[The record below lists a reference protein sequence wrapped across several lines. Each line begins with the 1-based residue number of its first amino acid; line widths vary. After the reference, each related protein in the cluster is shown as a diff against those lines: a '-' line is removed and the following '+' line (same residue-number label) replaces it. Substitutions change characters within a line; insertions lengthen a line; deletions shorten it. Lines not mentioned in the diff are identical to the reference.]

1 VAMSLTIWTSP
12 ACNSDLTRCG
22 LREMPVTWAP
32 STVIGVAFQP
42 EGAVRY
48 RIKSPTREQVA
59 EESELKLALRRKDAG
74 E

>member
-1 VAMSLTIWTSP
+1 MKRPTHKFKVGQQVYHHPPQRGKRSGP
-12 ACNSDLTRCG
+12 Y
-22 LREMPVTWAP
+22 
-32 STVIGVAFQP
+32 TVIGLAFQP

-59 EESELKLALRRKDAG
+59 EESELKLALKR